1 MKLPTDKKYNIILA
15 DPPWEYGFY
24 SNVGEKKQ
32 YDAKYG
38 ITPYQGMKIED
49 IKKMPVAEMADE
61 NCALFLWVTYPCL
74 QWGLDVMKAWGFK
87 YKTVAFTWV
96 KRTQTGNKW
105 FVGLGNYTKANA
117 EICLL
122 GTKGIMPRKSKKVK
136 QIIIAPV
143 TEHSKKPYEAHKRIL
158 KLFGDLPRI
167 ELFARTRIPGWN
179 FYGDDSKL
187 KMEPLEAYL

>member
-15 DPPWEYGFY
+15 DPPWKIGFY
-24 SNVGEKKQ
+24 TIKGNPRMDPKFRV
-32 YDAKYG
+32 
-38 ITPYQGMKIED
+38 TPYQGMEIED

-61 NCALFLWVTYPCL
+61 NCALFLWITYPCL

-167 ELFARTRIPGWN
+167 ELFARNRIPGWD